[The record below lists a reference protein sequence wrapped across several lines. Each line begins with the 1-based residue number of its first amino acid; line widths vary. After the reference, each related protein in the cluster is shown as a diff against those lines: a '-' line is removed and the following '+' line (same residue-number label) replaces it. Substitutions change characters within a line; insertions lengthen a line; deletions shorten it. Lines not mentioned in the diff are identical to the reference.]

1 MVFNSP
7 SDSRQPRGGGRIC
20 TTIPSKLFEAL
31 IERSTREGRS
41 LSNLC
46 AFLLERAMEQ
56 ESDS

>member
-7 SDSRQPRGGGRIC
+7 IDPRLPRGGERIC
-20 TTIPSKLFEAL
+20 ASVSSKLFDAL
-31 IERSTREGRS
+31 IQRSTREGRS